1 MRLSALCSAAV
12 GLSTILFSLPA
23 AADPVGCLDGYR
35 LENALA
41 ASHGSVSARMA
52 SENISFDEAFA
63 ETQALAILYWEDAGY
78 QAVQEGKVTT
88 SLDMCPTRNGCGVPE
103 TSDGSA
109 FQALDQY
116 ISHDR
121 LYANDMRDEPPA
133 LTPALLAPDASMVRW
148 AEATLSCDT
157 SLPPPPP
164 PPPPPPTGVCVRG
177 EALDR
182 KIDQYLAEV
191 FENPGSDD
199 SAIALM
205 RLQAYSIHA
214 WQERGRAGATDERV
228 SWALTQ
234 CAEDECGE
242 PARFDTSPYGGLL
255 VYLNEVQRYNFGQR
269 STPPYPPT
277 IRPEG
282 KMLVWANSVIGCD
295 WEETGTLQEMYG
307 ASSRNQR
314 LLVTQGDVEE
324 DRSFYVDAMVYGGA
338 YFLHWWE
345 ENKGLWSLEDHE
357 WLCQNFGEESR
368 QCTWTRMWALDE
380 RHRVWNAQRGYDPN
394 GPYTDPGAGNFQL
407 DGPLRTWRPD
417 YTPRSNERRCY
428 NQGDGTER
436 CFYD

>member
-1 MRLSALCSAAV
+1 MRLAGICSALMGVVVMA
-12 GLSTILFSLPA
+12 LPA
-23 AADPVGCLDGYR
+23 AAEPAGCLKDDR
-35 LENALA
+35 LLTALQT
-41 ASHGSVSARMA
+41 SYGSVSARMSA
-52 SENISFDEAFA
+52 QGIGYDEAFA
-63 ETQALAILYWEDAGY
+63 ETQALAVLYWEDAGY

-88 SLDMCPTRNGCGVPE
+88 ALDQCTARNGCGVPQP
-103 TSDGSA
+103 SDGSA

-116 ISHDR
+116 ISHAR
-121 LYANDMRDEPPA
+121 LYAYDMRDEPPA
-133 LTPALLAPDASMVRW
+133 LTPALLAPDASMVSW

-182 KIDQYLAEV
+182 KIDQYLEAAL
-191 FENPGSDD
+191 ENPDTD
-199 SAIALM
+199 AAAIALM
-205 RLQAYSIHA
+205 DLQAYSIHA

-228 SWALTQ
+228 VWALTQ

-242 PARFDTSPYGGLL
+242 PSRFDTSPYGGLL
-255 VYLNEVQRYNFGQR
+255 VYLHELQRYKFRQR
-269 STPPYPPT
+269 ETPPYPPT

-307 ASSRNQR
+307 ATSRNQR
-314 LLVTQGDVEE
+314 LLVTKGDVEG

-345 ENKGLWSLEDHE
+345 ENKALWALEDRE

-368 QCTWTRMWALDE
+368 QCTWTALWEIDE

-407 DGPLRTWRPD
+407 DGPLRTWRPSYD
-417 YTPRSNERRCY
+417 PPSNGPRCY
-428 NQGDGTER
+428 NQGDGTEL